1 MGPPLHLR
9 DQKTAPV
16 TGVEPATARGNLLL
30 DRLGDADLTEL
41 LRDAREVE
49 LVLGSTLYVPGLP
62 VPDVHFPLSG
72 VVSLVTDLGEGEVVE
87 AATVGPEGMSG
98 IAVFLGAG
106 VPTERARVQVA
117 GRALTLR
124 ADAFA
129 RAAAAVDGPLYDT
142 MRRYSQAL
150 FTQLARNAGCN
161 RVHLVQQRAARWLLT
176 TADRMHSP
184 TFDIT
189 QEFLAQMLAVRRASV
204 GRVARSL
211 AQAGCITYVRGTLTI
226 LDRPQLEAY
235 ACTCY
240 GVVREAHLQ
249 AAAPGAATR

>member
-1 MGPPLHLR
+1 
-9 DQKTAPV
+9 V
-16 TGVEPATARGNLLL
+16 TGVELATARGNALL
-30 DRLGDADLTEL
+30 DRLGDADLAAL
-41 LRDAREVE
+41 LGHAREVE
-49 LVLGSTLYVPGLP
+49 LALGSTLHEPGLP
-62 VPDVHFPLSG
+62 VHDVHFPLTG

-87 AATVGPEGMSG
+87 AATVGHEGMAG

-117 GRALTLR
+117 GRAVSLSAQTLS
-124 ADAFA
+124 
-129 RAAAAVDGPLYDT
+129 AAAAGDGPLYDT

-211 AQAGCITYVRGTLTI
+211 AEAGCITYVRGTLTI

-240 GVVREAHLQ
+240 GVVREAHRQ
-249 AAAPGAATR
+249 AAAAGATTR